1 MAHTLF
7 EVLTGHYQNG
17 QAVGARPAEA
27 DLLLSI
33 GDYLQRLLNARR
45 ETLPHLPHYG
55 LPDVA
60 AMFEALPYSLDA
72 LVLAVR
78 QCIETF
84 ESRLTQ
90 VQVRPL
96 LAPAG
101 SGRLRLEISG
111 RTHCGQNPKFLAS
124 FFSTGRAALELRTES
139 RSHE

>member
-78 QCIETF
+78 QCIEAF
-84 ESRLTQ
+84 ECRLTQ

-96 LAPAG
+96 LAPPG

-111 RTHCGQNPKFLAS
+111 RTRCGQNPKFLAS
-124 FFSTGRAALELRTES
+124 FFSTGRTALELRTEGAG
-139 RSHE
+139 HE